1 MPSHPAETA
10 PHLAGARGPLPWLC
24 AARNHPGPPAFWKTF
39 GDPVWVRT
47 RSCAR
52 PSVRVCM
59 TCMTPS
65 HGSRR
70 PRLTADAPGQ
80 PPAAGSAWL
89 VARGAAC
96 GGGSRGSYPARTGD
110 TGLTEEGPRG
120 CASGGW
126 GGTLGQGPAR
136 TRERSEAACWL
147 PAPRPPRRACLSPAH
162 LESQRG
168 GRRPGR
174 PLVRRRGTEATHF
187 VVASAGG
194 DQVAGAR
201 LSWGRGRRLRD
212 VASRGEEGS
221 IRFQAA
227 P

>member
-1 MPSHPAETA
+1 M
-10 PHLAGARGPLPWLC
+10 
-24 AARNHPGPPAFWKTF
+24 
-39 GDPVWVRT
+39 
-47 RSCAR
+47 
-52 PSVRVCM
+52 RV
-59 TCMTPS
+59 
-65 HGSRR
+65 
-70 PRLTADAPGQ
+70 
-80 PPAAGSAWL
+80 
-89 VARGAAC
+89 
-96 GGGSRGSYPARTGD
+96 
-110 TGLTEEGPRG
+110 
-120 CASGGW
+120 GW
-126 GGTLGQGPAR
+126 GGAGGGAGRLAEAPPALG
-136 TRERSEAACWL
+136 SEAACWL

-201 LSWGRGRRLRD
+201 LSPGRGRRLRD
-212 VASRGEEGS
+212 VASRREEGS